1 MKNYICE
8 GERIQAVAGSGGVTS
23 GSIVFIGNIRAV
35 AITSAAETEVYTA
48 MVEGV
53 FEIAKETGAI
63 TIGQAL
69 YVTST
74 GTITATA
81 SGNQFVGFAYEAA
94 ASGDATGKLLLCG
107 DCGPATGASV
117 ANVGGTAA
125 SDAITTVNALLVSLR
140 AAGIIATA

>member
-1 MKNYICE
+1 MARPSEYC
-8 GERIQAVAGSGGVTS
+8 
-23 GSIVFIGNIRAV
+23 
-35 AITSAAETEVYTA
+35 
-48 MVEGV
+48 

-107 DCGPATGASV
+107 DCGPGTGAAV